1 MSSEFS
7 VVANFYIDTEERFLR
22 LKDSYHSFCKSN
34 ILSWHINIRGNL
46 KQEVQNF
53 LQNEIDSNKLK
64 TYFLETNN
72 GWIKD
77 TEKITENLKSEII
90 FFWIEDHLCI
100 KESNIINEI
109 VSEIHQNKIDHLM
122 YSFYHKGD
130 LLKQLKLIP
139 HNKKNFISYADL
151 SFENYEKIKLWHLS
165 NNIIPDYLISL
176 CSFMSLEFLKRNL
189 QVSKHN
195 KKYNK
200 MLPFNFEKSFKEK
213 EIIPFKAGFLNKE
226 LFVSIDD
233 DHGEKG
239 YSLISRGLYQNRKT
253 KAEMDMIRN
262 KKIKIY
268 KESIIRKII
277 KKLNIFK

>member
-1 MSSEFS
+1 MTLYSGSGCHFS
-7 VVANFYIDTEERFLR
+7 QRCRIVLY
-22 LKDSYHSFCKSN
+22 
-34 ILSWHINIRGNL
+34 
-46 KQEVQNF
+46 
-53 LQNEIDSNKLK
+53 
-64 TYFLETNN
+64 
-72 GWIKD
+72 
-77 TEKITENLKSEII
+77 EKGMDFEII
-90 FFWIEDHLCI
+90 DIDLENKPEDLAI
-100 KESNIINEI
+100 MNPYNRTPVLVERDLILFESNIINEI